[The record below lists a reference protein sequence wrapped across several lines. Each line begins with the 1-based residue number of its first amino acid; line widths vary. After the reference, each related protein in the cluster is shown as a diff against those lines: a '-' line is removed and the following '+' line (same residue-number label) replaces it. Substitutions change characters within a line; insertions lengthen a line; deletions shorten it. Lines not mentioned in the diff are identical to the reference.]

1 MYDKCNTLYASL
13 YSVELGGQEM
23 SNPSTLT
30 SIRLDSDTMQGLDM
44 LIGEAGLNNRSDV
57 IRLAIQQLLHGQ
69 AQLPGMKSVRI
80 PIGRMMEQNLAAL
93 YELYGT
99 SHEQAASEGMH
110 LYVKQKLMEAET
122 EQPKLQQVV
131 DQTRDATMQR
141 KEYHQ

>member
-23 SNPSTLT
+23 SNSSTLT

-122 EQPKLQQVV
+122 EQTKLQQVV
-131 DQTRDATMQR
+131 DQTRDATMKR

>member
-1 MYDKCNTLYASL
+1 MYHKCNTLYASL

-30 SIRLDSDTMQGLDM
+30 SIRLDADIMQGLDM
-44 LIGEAGLNNRSDV
+44 LVGDAGLNTRSDV

-110 LYVKQKLMEAET
+110 LYIKQKLAEAEI
-122 EQPKLQQVV
+122 EQTKLQQVV
-131 DQTRDATMQR
+131 DQTRDATMKR

>member
-1 MYDKCNTLYASL
+1 MYDKCNTLYAKFDSIE
-13 YSVELGGQEM
+13 SGGQEM

-30 SIRLDSDTMQGLDM
+30 SIRLDADTMQGLDM
-44 LIGEAGLNNRSDV
+44 LVGDSGLNTRSDV

-80 PIGRMMEQNLAAL
+80 PIGRMMEQHLAAL

-110 LYVKQKLMEAET
+110 LYIKQKLAEAET
-122 EQPKLQQVV
+122 EQTKLQEVV
-131 DQTRDATMQR
+131 DQTRDATMKR

>member
-30 SIRLDSDTMQGLDM
+30 SIRLDADTMQGLDM
-44 LIGEAGLNNRSDV
+44 LIGESGLNNRSDV

-122 EQPKLQQVV
+122 EQTKLQQVV
-131 DQTRDATMQR
+131 DQTRDATMKR